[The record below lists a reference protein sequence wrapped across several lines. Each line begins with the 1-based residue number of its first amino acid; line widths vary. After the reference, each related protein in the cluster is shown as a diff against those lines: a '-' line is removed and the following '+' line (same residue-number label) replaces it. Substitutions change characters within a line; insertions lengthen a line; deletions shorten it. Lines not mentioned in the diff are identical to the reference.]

1 LEDLRQRDARD
12 RSRAVA
18 PLVPASDAFVIDT
31 TDRDAETAFAIA
43 CDFVAGPPR
52 TAPAEEPPE

>member
-1 LEDLRQRDARD
+1 MSEVLANLQERDARD

-31 TDRDAETAFAIA
+31 TEQDIDTAFE
-43 CDFVAGPPR
+43 VAR
-52 TAPAEEPPE
+52 AYVAAPAHG